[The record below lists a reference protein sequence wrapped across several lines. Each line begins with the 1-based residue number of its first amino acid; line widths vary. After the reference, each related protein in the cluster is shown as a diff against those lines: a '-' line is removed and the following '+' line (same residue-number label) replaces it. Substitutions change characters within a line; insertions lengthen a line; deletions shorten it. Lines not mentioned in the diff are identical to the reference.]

1 MTENLIR
8 QLRAYAEKDEYVVTR
23 NLLIRAAD
31 ALEAQE
37 DNRATLWAK
46 MLADSQN
53 FLDAERYRWLRD
65 GSWDVPQDVIAPAV
79 VLCDGKMSTHVWL
92 TGEHVD
98 KAVDSWMSKEF
109 KRKETKSE

>member
-1 MTENLIR
+1 MTENLIK
-8 QLRAYAEKDEYVVTR
+8 QLRAYADNDEYVVTR
-23 NLLIRAAD
+23 NLLLRAAD

-37 DNRATLWAK
+37 DNRKALWNK
-46 MLADSQN
+46 VLNDSQN

-65 GSWDVPQDVIAPAV
+65 GSWDVPQEEIAPAIV
-79 VLCDGKMSTHVWL
+79 MCDGKMTTHVWL

-98 KAVDSWMSKEF
+98 RAVDACMTREF

>member
-1 MTENLIR
+1 MTENLIK
-8 QLRAYAEKDEYVVTR
+8 QLRAYANNDEYVVTR
-23 NLLIRAAD
+23 NLLLRAAD

-37 DNRATLWAK
+37 DNRAHLFAK
-46 MLADSQN
+46 MLSDNQN

-65 GSWDVPQDVIAPAV
+65 GSWDVPPEEIAPAIV
-79 VLCDGKMSTHVWL
+79 MCDGKMTTHVWL

-98 KAVDSWMSKEF
+98 QAVDSWMTREF